1 MKIKEIIDTLKEA
14 GAPLTTE
21 ELAKKTSIPM
31 PRLRTNLYR
40 LQEEGKIESKEEE
53 GKLKWKTET
62 SNPAEEK
69 YEKMTRKH
77 T

>member
-21 ELAKKTSIPM
+21 ELAKKTSLPM
-31 PRLRTNLYR
+31 SRLRTNLYR

-53 GKLKWKTET
+53 GKLKWKTKT